1 MSQALMVA
9 VSVGTPLALLGLVA
23 ALAYFAYARQLKY
36 QEKKLDALPPA
47 ERAARTDEYLT
58 RYGIDGK
65 KLAAADKLA
74 LIKDEMDKRHR
85 RSMGFGIMAAIVF
98 VVCFALSV
106 AAYIVA
112 NVGGGKPVQDN
123 RPRRLHGPEPVEVSK
138 AAQFFRT
145 NATTFPGMDKLDVIS
160 QFAELPV
167 TTQGYF
173 FCSHPIDTA
182 RTDPTVTVKGIAS
195 TSRPYTVEV
204 HIFVPPSHVERDL
217 HARTSEVS
225 DGIATLKLKGAAPEG
240 SAVFVAYWVEGPET
254 LELGNLEVYLQ

>member
-1 MSQALMVA
+1 MVA

-112 NVGGGKPVQDN
+112 NAGDGKPMQDN
-123 RPRRLHGPEPVEVSK
+123 RPRRLHGLPDELHK
-138 AAQFFRT
+138 AAQFMRIRSQEFE
-145 NATTFPGMDKLDVIS
+145 GMDNAIDH
-160 QFAELPV
+160 F
-167 TTQGYF
+167 QGHAVNKHDGQF
-173 FCSHPIDTA
+173 FCSDPIDA
-182 RTDPTVTVKGIAS
+182 PRTNPTVTVKGIAR
-195 TSRPYTVEV
+195 TNQKCTVEV
-204 HIFVPPSHVERDL
+204 YIFVPRSRVEGDL
-217 HARTSEVS
+217 QATTSDVNG
-225 DGIATLKLKGAAPEG
+225 GIATLKLPGEAPQG
-240 SAVFVAYWVEGPET
+240 SIVFAAYWVEGAEN
-254 LELGNLEVYLQ
+254 LAFGNLEVYLQ